1 MLLWSTELLLQKN
14 RFLFSELKLKSG
26 TSLPFNPR
34 KQSDTHRPPAA
45 HQHVRSPCWF
55 PWCSVSNKRRLSAL
69 TMIVLTLILVGFL
82 SARSLLPA
90 YRKINQIS
98 FPHDLFFCLQS
109 LQSISILLL
118 NLIFTSKFSE
128 LYTSPDLNALFL
140 QRRKFPWDSSF
151 SYPRNAATASHLL
164 TV

>member
-90 YRKINQIS
+90 YCKINQIS